1 MFSKTFWVINPCMFA
16 LGILSAIPGIKN
28 SIRLGSDDFLAT
40 RGIELGFFSLICKH
54 PARACCLAD
63 LLVCLLFNLLGCLS
77 ARRTR
82 LLPAAVKCLT
92 SVIASSL
99 HLIPGRGYVNS
110 YSDFKSRLPLRS
122 DDLLVTFAT
131 SGDVLVALFLGSFGR
146 FPGHPWG
153 SCLVVLLVLFAF
165 L

>member
-1 MFSKTFWVINPCMFA
+1 MTESCSSELIIFDRPAGLSELIKS
-16 LGILSAIPGIKN
+16 GILSAIPCNKN

-54 PARACCLAD
+54 PARACCLGD

-110 YSDFKSRLPLRS
+110 YGDFKSRLPLRS
-122 DDLLVTFAT
+122 DDLLVTFAQPRVM
-131 SGDVLVALFLGSFGR
+131 S
-146 FPGHPWG
+146 
-153 SCLVVLLVLFAF
+153 
-165 L
+165 

>member
-1 MFSKTFWVINPCMFA
+1 MFSRTFWGINQCLFA
-16 LGILSAIPGIKN
+16 LEILSATLCIKN

-63 LLVCLLFNLLGCLS
+63 LLVCLLFNLLGFLS

-82 LLPAAVKCLT
+82 LFPAAVKYLT
-92 SVIASSL
+92 SVIANSL

-110 YSDFKSRLPLRS
+110 YGDFKSRLPQRS
-122 DDLLVTFAT
+122 DDLLITFAT
-131 SGDVLVALFLGSFGR
+131 LGDVLVAFGYYLWFPPFL
-146 FPGHPWG
+146 
-153 SCLVVLLVLFAF
+153 
-165 L
+165 